1 MKFIFRIAIA
11 VLAIVAVYV
20 AALALLPSD
29 TVTSRYASL
38 AEARA
43 DQVFERG
50 WLPDILPL
58 SATSIRT
65 SNNLDL
71 NISEGEFVYSRAD
84 NAKWLRHLRPYQ
96 PMDEFFAAS
105 AEEVDRMQKKGFLA
119 SSYVGE
125 DSVWVFYCKS
135 DVGYCRYYM
144 WLRRGRIDAPIG

>member
-1 MKFIFRIAIA
+1 
-11 VLAIVAVYV
+11 
-20 AALALLPSD
+20 
-29 TVTSRYASL
+29 VTSRYASL

-71 NISEGEFVYSRAD
+71 NVSEGEFVFAPAD
-84 NAKWLRHLRPYQ
+84 NAQWLRHLRPYQ
-96 PMDEFFAAS
+96 PMDELFAAS
-105 AEEVDRMQKKGFLA
+105 REEVDRMQRKGFRA
-119 SSYVGE
+119 NSYACE

-135 DVGYCRYYM
+135 DVSYCRYYM
-144 WLRRGRIDAPIG
+144 WLRRSASMRQSANNPLQ